1 MNTATILVGT
11 LVLVIFVAIV
21 ARGIHNRRHGKS
33 GCSCGGN
40 CGSCGGCGGC
50 HE

>member
-1 MNTATILVGT
+1 MNAPTILVGT
-11 LVLVIFVAIV
+11 LVLVTFVAIV
-21 ARGIHNRRHGKS
+21 ARGIYNRRHGKR

>member
-1 MNTATILVGT
+1 MNAPTILVGT
-11 LVLVIFVAIV
+11 LVLVVFVAIV
-21 ARGIHNRRHGKS
+21 GRGIYNKRHGRG

>member
-1 MNTATILVGT
+1 MNAPTILVGT

-21 ARGIHNRRHGKS
+21 ARGIYNRRHGKH

-40 CGSCGGCGGC
+40 CGSCGGC